1 MRRILIGLLAVIG
14 LVGFTAACSDSD
26 DESSTSGGGG
36 GGGGDSAEAFCD
48 DIQALDDRFSED
60 TEAANDPDQVLEA
73 LESLDPPEEI
83 ADDFQTVLDAN
94 RQAIDDP
101 ESTEGLEEAAEAQ
114 VRVST
119 FIQEE
124 CGTGSDTSAEQGAD
138 ESGEG

>member
-26 DESSTSGGGG
+26 NESSTSGG

-114 VRVST
+114 VRVSN

-124 CGTGSDTSAEQGAD
+124 CGTGGDTTEPGAD

>member
-26 DESSTSGGGG
+26 NESSTSGG

-114 VRVST
+114 VRVSN

-124 CGTGSDTSAEQGAD
+124 CGTGSDTTEPGAD